1 MRLTRVEI
9 HGFKSFADRTSLEF
23 PAGLTAV
30 VGPNGCGKSNV
41 IDAIKWALGE
51 QKASALRG
59 DEMLDVI
66 FKGNGARGARNF
78 AEVSLV
84 FDNASNVLPVEYSE
98 VVVSRRLFRS
108 GESEYL
114 INRNS
119 VRLKDVRNLFMDTGL
134 GTGAYSIM
142 EQGRIDAILSADP
155 RDRRRIFEEAAG
167 ISRYRARRRESESKL
182 ERTEANLLR
191 LGDVVEELEKQM
203 RSLKQQAGRARSYIE
218 ARDRLRELK
227 SRFYVHRWEELAERE
242 IELAGEG
249 KQLEAGE
256 VEAREQLEA
265 RRNEVAA
272 LQEQLSNLRREV
284 DSAADAFREVTSS
297 LEALEGRRVS
307 IRERQTEA
315 ESRRELLR
323 NRVEGLSRALEARAA
338 EQTELEQ
345 KLAALAAD
353 LETAEQAIAARE
365 RDEQAAGHA
374 LEAWRRAADERRRD
388 ALDRAGQL
396 TEIRNRRAEAG
407 SRHAACV
414 ASLDKIEQRLGVLRG
429 EITEQETMQGEL
441 FAGSRDLDAT
451 LAVAHERLG
460 SRQKERDEAAGQ
472 LSDVDA
478 GLVAARE
485 KLAAT
490 ESRRDALAELIARR
504 EGVSPGAISVLES
517 GLPGIS
523 GLVVDRLRS
532 PRGLSEAVEAALGA
546 TAEAV
551 LVDTRA
557 DALAALEHLAES
569 GAGRVLLMPQDHLRP
584 RAKAAP
590 GERLLDHIEVLDH
603 HEAIEALLG
612 HVRLVADRTALQEA
626 VLDGSTVW
634 VTPDGELLDER
645 GVLRG
650 GRHGGEGGLVTRR
663 AECDALADEQE
674 ALRAR
679 IGGSESSRVALEQQ
693 LAAFDAKIKDEE
705 SAARRLETERE
716 RAGERERQVGERR
729 ATLQRDLALTEKD
742 RAAVAAELAVEAG
755 ERDAMTAREDELAAS
770 VTEDQDEETRAE
782 AQRGTL
788 EETLTERRRGAADA
802 RLALTALRERKESL
816 GSELAHVARACEE
829 RVADRTAAE
838 EELSG
843 LAGSEQR
850 LASELSE
857 IEARERS
864 LGELRDQGAGDL
876 DRRRGLATEVGER
889 LGAAQEDVA
898 AREEALGGATEA
910 VSAHRLKLQEI
921 VIHRQTLRDKVLE
934 ELEVDL
940 EQSRPETEAVDVD
953 GPGQGAEQVE
963 PDWVAIEAEIETLRD
978 KMARAGNVNLAAV
991 DELTEV
997 EERHGFLTGQRDDL
1011 IAARTTLVDT
1021 ISRVNKESRERF
1033 VTTFEEIQGHF
1044 RQIFR
1049 KLFSGGKADVF
1060 LAEGED
1066 VLEAGI
1072 EIVAAPPGKDPRS
1085 ISLLSGGERTLTAVG
1100 LLFALFRAKPSP
1112 VCMLD
1117 EVDAALDETN
1127 IDRFCNVLEDFLAGS
1142 QFIVVTHAR
1151 RTMSYADTLY
1161 GITMQEHGVSRALS
1175 LTMAEYDHEQH
1186 HGKSPAEEPTADEPA
1201 PTVAEERAALSAE
1214 ATSPTS
1220 TGNGHPPVPGRS
1232 SVTEAAAEAE
1242 RELGQSG

>member
-1 MRLTRVEI
+1 LQ
-9 HGFKSFADRTSLEF
+9 S
-23 PAGLTAV
+23 
-30 VGPNGCGKSNV
+30 
-41 IDAIKWALGE
+41 
-51 QKASALRG
+51 
-59 DEMLDVI
+59 
-66 FKGNGARGARNF
+66 
-78 AEVSLV
+78 
-84 FDNASNVLPVEYSE
+84 
-98 VVVSRRLFRS
+98 
-108 GESEYL
+108 
-114 INRNS
+114 
-119 VRLKDVRNLFMDTGL
+119 
-134 GTGAYSIM
+134 
-142 EQGRIDAILSADP
+142 
-155 RDRRRIFEEAAG
+155 
-167 ISRYRARRRESESKL
+167 
-182 ERTEANLLR
+182 
-191 LGDVVEELEKQM
+191 
-203 RSLKQQAGRARSYIE
+203 
-218 ARDRLRELK
+218 
-227 SRFYVHRWEELAERE
+227 
-242 IELAGEG
+242 
-249 KQLEAGE
+249 GE
-256 VEAREQLEA
+256 VEAREQLDA

-297 LEALEGRRVS
+297 LEALEARRVS
-307 IRERQTEA
+307 IRERQTEGA
-315 ESRRELLR
+315 SRREQLL
-323 NRVEGLSRALEARAA
+323 NRVEGLARALTARA
-338 EQTELEQ
+338 EESRELEQ
-345 KLAALAAD
+345 KLALLAGELEAA
-353 LETAEQAIAARE
+353 ETANAAGQ
-365 RDEQAAGHA
+365 RDEQAAGQA
-374 LEAWRRAADERRRD
+374 LDGWRRAAEERRRD

-396 TEIRNRRAEAG
+396 TEIRNCRAEAG

-414 ASLDKIEQRLGVLRG
+414 ASLDRIEQRLGTLRG
-429 EITEQETMQGEL
+429 EITEQETIQGEL

-451 LAVAHERLG
+451 LAVALEGLGTVRAERA
-460 SRQKERDEAAGQ
+460 EAAGR
-472 LSDVDA
+472 LSELDA
-478 GLVAARE
+478 GLTAARE

-523 GLVVDRLRS
+523 GLVVDRLRA
-532 PRGLSEAVEAALGA
+532 PRELSEAVEAALGA

-557 DALAALEHLAES
+557 DGLAALEHLAES
-569 GAGRVLLMPQDHLRP
+569 GAGRVLLLPQDHLRP
-584 RAKAAP
+584 RAKAAS

-634 VTPDGELLDER
+634 VTPHGELLDER

-650 GRHGGEGGLVTRR
+650 GRQGGEGGLVTRR

-674 ALRAR
+674 TLRAT
-679 IGGSESSRVALEQQ
+679 IGGSEASRTALEQQ
-693 LAAFDAKIKDEE
+693 LSAFDAKIEDEQG
-705 SAARRLETERE
+705 AARLLETERE

-729 ATLQRDLALTEKD
+729 VTLQRDLTLTEKD

-755 ERDAMTAREDELAAS
+755 ERDAMTAREQELAAQVS
-770 VTEDQDEETRAE
+770 TDQDEETREE
-782 AQRGTL
+782 ARRGTL
-788 EETLTERRRGAADA
+788 EEALAERRHGVADA
-802 RLALTALRERKESL
+802 RLALTALRERRESL
-816 GSELAHVARACEE
+816 GSERAHVARACEE
-829 RVADRTAAE
+829 RSADRTAAE

-850 LASELSE
+850 LAGELSE
-857 IEARERS
+857 IEAREHS

-876 DRRRGLATEVGER
+876 DSRRGLATEVGTR
-889 LGAAQEDVA
+889 LGGSQQDVA
-898 AREEALGGATEA
+898 LREEALGTATEA
-910 VSAHRLKLQEI
+910 VGAHRLKLQEI

-940 EQSRPETEAVDVD
+940 EQSRPEVEDETQE
-953 GPGQGAEQVE
+953 GE
-963 PDWVAIEAEIETLRD
+963 PDWPEIEAEIETLRD
-978 KMARAGNVNLAAV
+978 RMARAGNVNLAAV

-1011 IAARTTLVDT
+1011 VAARSTLVDT
-1021 ISRVNKESRERF
+1021 ITRVNKESRERF
-1033 VTTFEEIQGHF
+1033 VKTFEEIQGHF

-1127 IDRFCNVLEDFLAGS
+1127 IDRFCSVLEDFLEDS
-1142 QFIVVTHAR
+1142 QFVVVTHAR

-1175 LTMAEYDHEQH
+1175 LTMAEYDHEEK
-1186 HGKSPAEEPTADEPA
+1186 HGGSPAQDA
-1201 PTVAEERAALSAE
+1201 PKAS
-1214 ATSPTS
+1214 
-1220 TGNGHPPVPGRS
+1220 GNGHPPAPGRS
-1232 SVTEAAAEAE
+1232 SVTDAAAEAE
-1242 RELGQSG
+1242 RELGQQA